1 MIGFLAVCLA
11 FSPFPPVPGEHGTT
25 AKAAVLGTFNDK
37 VEEGNYVQFINDTN
51 VWRVVNKSG
60 LRLVLAD
67 VLDGKLEDHSNAVSI
82 ARNLIEDLADQYD
95 TMVEKPDAS
104 PPLPVFGDIQA
115 LLTSVSDAV
124 YESDSDLIHIKSS
137 YWLYDG
143 PPGKSGKWAVMT
155 ATATGKSMVVEQ
167 NENFDFGV
175 RPALKL
181 KKGTLRVKSGAGSKD
196 EPYVLVPAAEDAAA
210 PEVTITSPANDS
222 WFNLEEEVEV
232 AFTVELE
239 PGADVESY
247 EIAVQ
252 KDGSGTRKSLQVNN
266 PVPVSP
272 DALSFSD
279 TLDATYFGSAS
290 NRDGDYVITVK
301 VTDSFGS
308 EDSDQVQV
316 RVDTQK
322 PIPAVISVDPENV
335 EWYKDPVTLEFKP
348 PTVGRSGTAV
358 EKYAVVPE
366 GSGAPADE
374 NGWQDIWQDIPP
386 TREVTLGQPVVQT
399 GVYEVY
405 AKVVNHAGSVG
416 ISEVPLRL
424 QFDFDKPGAPVV
436 EFYDADGNLLGP
448 DDWTNGG
455 VTAKIRG
462 VQPEPNDENVPSG
475 IKGYE
480 WHYVDD
486 LSKWNFVNAESAI
499 KDGISFL
506 PNENDPRTIEVRA
519 VSNAGNIGEPISVLI
534 PIDQNHPVEPDVK
547 LQDEDGN
554 DISPGSW
561 AGSAVSVTVYS
572 TPKSSGAPV
581 DHYKIQ
587 FVKSESASDEDL
599 DELTYD
605 PDKWEVFDPLNPKT
619 LEPQADGT
627 LFGVLFAKTVDKA
640 GNESGIRKVAV
651 RIDTNWPDMPI
662 VNLAPSDAEVGNL
675 DWYKGKVGFTIVL
688 PADRENRAPIDPG
701 SVRYRYTN
709 DSKQT
714 GVSWQSGTT
723 GTVPADEDVDEGI
736 YTLIVTVK
744 NVAGIESLPKVVHFG
759 IDLTPPTEPAIHAVL
774 DSGLVPIGTDDTNRV
789 WTNDPEIAIVP
800 GEDQGDA
807 QSGVGRDGTLYRL
820 GWKEAGEI
828 TYTPW
833 SSLPPDLPDVPD
845 GRLIVQAKS
854 VDAVGHESGVEEGY
868 LYIDRVAPDAP
879 EIRFNPSG
887 WTNGNVTATLVEP
900 EVSADESPIAKML
913 YRFIPADGSN
923 SDPEWIDYSGSFV
936 LSEHGWIEA
945 KAIDE
950 AGNASDAARAEVLVD
965 KTAGDNFPLPIIRS
979 VLPRNFDDGKATVE
993 IVVRDLEKM
1002 GPSGL
1007 KEIKYSLW
1015 AEGSPRESGQVPFSD
1030 LIQDANGLYLARV
1043 ELTAVSADAANTLLV
1058 VLVNN
1063 AGTEGKRVPKNLR
1076 EYPVPVSITVD
1087 PSGWSNGPKTVT
1099 IEHDDDNVTIKYRLG
1114 KTVNGSVYWEEPFQD
1129 YTGDFTVQPGEGYDR
1144 VEAYAI
1150 DPQDGSEG
1158 DSTQEFLLFD
1168 TVRPLKPAV
1177 NGVPNDWSSEP
1188 VELTVVRDT
1197 SDTGSPVVYRY
1208 LVSSEPLAPENL
1220 DSLDSGAWTDVPAD
1234 GKVTISN
1241 NGITYFYAYAEDQ
1254 AGNRSEY
1261 AEAVV
1266 RIDQLPMPAPI
1277 VSVEPGSVDRVA
1289 KTIWTSGGTLTI
1301 RIRIADDDLDDI
1313 GPSGL
1318 EGYEWTLGAD
1328 IGDTEFVPA
1337 TDPSDP
1343 AVLVVSVDNPSV
1355 LIIRAVNHAGT
1366 SSENVQLQ
1374 ILIDT
1379 VKPGAPDITLKPGG
1393 WTNAAVEA
1401 VIENGTAGISGVAG
1415 YQYLLCSSDNTC
1427 GSWLDYARPVT
1438 IAPNEDLVRIEARTI
1453 NGAGAVSVSAA
1464 KPLRFDTT
1472 APNPPVLN
1480 GIPDE
1485 PVTGSVRI
1493 TLALNP
1499 ADQADT
1505 GSPIRL
1511 EYRLN
1516 GAATWTRGNSV
1527 TITEVGTTIIEARA
1541 VDEAGNVSATT
1552 TGRVTI
1558 RASGG
1563 GSGGS
1568 GGSGGGG
1575 GGGGGGGAPSG
1586 GGTGTGSTQ
1595 PSSANRTQTTI
1606 PAGQSAVA
1614 SLGNEITVQLP
1625 AGATN
1630 QQILLTIERVANLA
1644 GIQLPDLTLLSPVF
1658 ELLKNVSGQFL
1669 KPVTIKIVF
1678 DPSKLKA
1685 DEVPSVFYYDEVKKE
1700 WVELGGTV
1708 SGNTITVDVDHFTK
1722 FAVFAVPRKA
1732 PQQPPAQSDDT
1743 VETPKFRD
1751 ITSHWA
1757 EGIILEAARRNIVG
1771 GYPDSTFRPNQP
1783 VTRAEFISLLV
1794 RTLNLRAKYGNVP
1807 EPQFA
1812 DTLPQWAAS
1821 DIAIAVHAGIVGGYE
1836 DGTFGPHKPITRAE
1850 VAVIIK
1856 RAIGDRLSLGADD
1869 PLFADETEIP
1879 GWALS
1884 SVKELAAGQLM
1895 IGRSVTTDRGTV
1907 TVFAPNAP
1915 LTRAEATAL
1924 LLRIAFLMQ

>member
-25 AKAAVLGTFNDK
+25 AKAAVLGTFDDT
-37 VEEGNYVQFINDTN
+37 VDEGDYVQFVNDAHL
-51 VWRVVNKSG
+51 WRVVDKDS

-67 VLDGKLEDHSNAVSI
+67 VQSGPSLNHSGAVTAAGVLVGS
-82 ARNLIEDLADQYD
+82 LADQYD
-95 TMVEKPDAS
+95 TMVKSPDAS
-104 PPLPVFGDIQA
+104 SPPLLVRAEIAD
-115 LLTSVSDAV
+115 LLEYDVVSAV
-124 YESDSDLIHIKSS
+124 YKSNDDLVHIGSS

-143 PPGKSGKWAVMT
+143 PSGGTDKWVVRA
-155 ATATGKSMVVEQ
+155 ATGYSEVDEEEV
-167 NENFDFGV
+167 DFLYGV
-175 RPALKL
+175 RPALTLTKD
-181 KKGTLRVKSGAGSKD
+181 TLRVKSGLGTSD
-196 EPYVLVPAAEDAAA
+196 NPYVLIPAAGDTAA
-210 PEVTITSPANDS
+210 PVVTVTRPAANR
-222 WFNLEEEVEV
+222 WFNLSTGVEFEFSVELAEGASVEQYEIEVIQAGSTTGTVLRENRPSGTV
-232 AFTVELE
+232 FSGTLPAGIFGSDGEYDIVFTVTDDFGGE
-239 PGADVESY
+239 
-247 EIAVQ
+247 
-252 KDGSGTRKSLQVNN
+252 GSATVRVGVDIQAPVPAGISVN
-266 PVPVSP
+266 PVPPS
-272 DALSFSD
+272 
-279 TLDATYFGSAS
+279 G
-290 NRDGDYVITVK
+290 
-301 VTDSFGS
+301 
-308 EDSDQVQV
+308 
-316 RVDTQK
+316 
-322 PIPAVISVDPENV
+322 
-335 EWYKDPVTLEFKP
+335 WYNGPVTLTFGP
-348 PTVGRSGTAV
+348 PAVGPSGTAG
-358 EKYAVVPE
+358 EQYAVVPE
-366 GSGAPADE
+366 GSGPPEAEDDSWE
-374 NGWQDIWQDIPP
+374 DIP
-386 TREVTLGQPVVQT
+386 TGRTVTLANPQVQT
-399 GVYEVY
+399 GIYEVY
-405 AKVVNHAGSVG
+405 TKVVNHAGTVG
-416 ISEVPLRL
+416 ISEEPLTLR
-424 QFDFDKPGAPVV
+424 FDFDTPGAPIV
-436 EFYDADGNLLGP
+436 EFFDAEGQPLGAGE
-448 DDWTNGG
+448 WTNGG
-455 VTAKIRG
+455 VTARISG
-462 VQPEPNDENVPSG
+462 GQPGPNGETVPSG
-475 IKGYE
+475 IAGYE
-480 WHYVDD
+480 WRYVSETD
-486 LSKWNFVNAESAI
+486 WNFLNAASASTN
-499 KDGISFL
+499 GISFV
-506 PNENDPRTIEVRA
+506 PENPRTIEVRT
-519 VSNAGNIGEPISVLI
+519 VSRSDQRGGPVTVVV
-534 PIDQNHPVEPDVK
+534 PIDTTVPLEPVVELRDAKGTV
-547 LQDEDGN
+547 
-554 DISPGSW
+554 ISPGAW
-561 AGSAVSVTVYS
+561 AGSAVSVSVYGGDKPPGS
-572 TPKSSGAPV
+572 APV
-581 DHYKIQ
+581 DYYEFQ
-587 FVKSESASDEDL
+587 FVSSTSAADEAL
-599 DELTYD
+599 DGLTAD
-605 PDKWEVFDPLNPKT
+605 PDAWETFDSSEPLT
-619 LEPQADGT
+619 LKPQVDGT

-651 RIDTNWPDMPI
+651 RIDTNRPDMPI

-688 PADRENRAPIDPG
+688 PADQENRAPIDPG
-701 SVRYRYTN
+701 SVRYQYTN

-714 GVSWQSGTT
+714 GVDWQSGTT
-723 GTVPADEDVDEGI
+723 GTVPVDEDVDEGI

-744 NVAGIESLPKVVHFG
+744 NVAGIESLPKVVRFG
-759 IDLTPPTEPAIHAVL
+759 IDLTAPTEPEIYAVL

-807 QSGVGRDGTLYRL
+807 QKSGVGPDGTLYRL

-923 SDPEWIDYSGSFV
+923 SDPEWIDYSGSFE
-936 LSEHGWIEA
+936 LYEHGWIEA

-1063 AGTEGKRVPKNLR
+1063 AGTEGEPVPKNLR
-1076 EYPVPVSITVD
+1076 EYPAPVSITVD

-1114 KTVNGSVYWEEPFQD
+1114 KTVNGSVDWEELFRD
-1129 YTGDFTVQPGEGYDR
+1129 YTGDFRVQPDDGYDR

-1168 TVRPLKPAV
+1168 TVSPLKPAV

-1277 VSVEPGSVDRVA
+1277 VSVEPGSVDRDA

-1343 AVLVVSVDNPSV
+1343 AVLVALVDNPSV

-1427 GSWLDYARPVT
+1427 GSWLDYAGPVT

-1558 RASGG
+1558 RASG
-1563 GSGGS
+1563 GGS

-1771 GYPDSTFRPNQP
+1771 GYPDGTFRPNQP